1 MFARSALSVCLGLML
16 CGPAAAQTQPAVAK
30 PKIEEKVASP
40 TWKISGYMI
49 GDYYNVS
56 EHHNAALKGQNGFWF
71 RRVYLTY
78 DNTMTPKVS
87 TRLRLEMNSPGTF
100 TSKAALTPY
109 VKDAY
114 VRYTE
119 GRHSVSFGIA
129 PTPTFEFI
137 EGIWGY
143 RPVEKTPLDHY
154 KWDSSRDFGIL
165 ALGAVN
171 ASKTINYAVQVGN
184 GSGTQSESD
193 KGKVVRGALN
203 YRGKQGL
210 FAEAYVDKQD
220 RVGTADYSTWQ
231 LFGGIQKPTYRVGV
245 QYAQQTRQPATL
257 TGAELKLEVASVFA
271 AAKAS
276 PRVSLFARVDI
287 NSDPVPGGET
297 IDYMPISDKASSTL
311 TLFGMDISVD
321 KSLRLMPNLAIVTYG
336 EDAKGVKVGKDV
348 IAKMTVYFT
357 W

>member
-1 MFARSALSVCLGLML
+1 MLARRVGTICLGLIL
-16 CGPAAAQTQPAVAK
+16 GGPVAAQTQPAVAK
-30 PKIEEKVASP
+30 PKAEEKAASP

-49 GDYYNVS
+49 GDYYNVM

-71 RRVYLTY
+71 RRIYLTY
-78 DNTMTPKVS
+78 DNTMTKNVS
-87 TRLRLEMNSPGTF
+87 ARLRFEMNSPGNF
-100 TSKAALTPY
+100 TTKGSLTPY

-114 VRYTE
+114 VRYTT
-119 GRHSVSFGIA
+119 GLHSVSFGIA

-137 EGIWGY
+137 EEIWGY
-143 RPVEKTPLDHY
+143 RPVEKTPLDQY

-165 ALGAVN
+165 ALGALN
-171 ASKTINYAVQVGN
+171 ASKTVNYAVQVGN

-210 FAEAYVDKQD
+210 FLEGYVDKQD

-231 LFGGIQKPTYRVGV
+231 LFGGIQKPNYRVGA
-245 QYAQQTRQPATL
+245 QYAAQTRRPATP
-257 TGAELKLEVASVFA
+257 TGAELKLNVASVFA

-276 PRVSLFARVDI
+276 PRVNLFARVDR
-287 NSDPVPGGET
+287 NFDPVPGGET
-297 IDYMPISDKASSTL
+297 IDYMPISDKATSTL
-311 TLFGMDISVD
+311 TLFGLDITVD
-321 KSLRLMPNLAIVTYG
+321 KALRLMPNLAIVTYG
-336 EDAKGVKVGKDV
+336 EDSKGVTVGKDV
-348 IAKMTVYFT
+348 IAKLTVYFT